1 MAFQLPCSSC
11 GGAVPFPSKAL
22 FCAVCP
28 YCGSMLV
35 RKDLHLESLGQVAL
49 LQDDYSPLQ
58 IGSEGSYGGKSFVL
72 TGRIRRRWAEGAW
85 NEWFMD
91 FGDEGEAWLAEAQ
104 GFYSVSRPSS
114 LPKPI
119 PTLDQLQVGTEW
131 ELGNKRYQVD
141 DRREA
146 KIEGI
151 AGQLPFLLKPG
162 EKSVGVD
169 FSGPDGRF
177 ATLEFAAGEA
187 RLYVGEY
194 LELPDLRMKNLREL
208 DGW

>member
-1 MAFQLPCSSC
+1 MALQLPCCSC
-11 GGAVPFPSKAL
+11 GGSVSFPSKAL
-22 FCAVCP
+22 AYAVCP

-35 RKDLHLESLGQVAL
+35 RKDLDVESLGKVAL

-58 IGSEGSYGGKSFVL
+58 IGSEGSYGGKAFGL

-91 FGDEGEAWLAEAQ
+91 FGDEREAWLAEAQ
-104 GFYSVSRPSS
+104 GFYSVSFPEALPRELPS
-114 LPKPI
+114 LE
-119 PTLDQLQVGTEW
+119 QLTVGSSW
-131 ELGNKRYQVD
+131 ELGKKRFQVD
-141 DRREA
+141 DRRESTV
-146 KIEGI
+146 EGI

-177 ATLEFAAGEA
+177 ATLEFRQEGAS
-187 RLYVGEY
+187 LYLGEY
-194 LELPDLRMKNLREL
+194 VELPDLRMKNLREL